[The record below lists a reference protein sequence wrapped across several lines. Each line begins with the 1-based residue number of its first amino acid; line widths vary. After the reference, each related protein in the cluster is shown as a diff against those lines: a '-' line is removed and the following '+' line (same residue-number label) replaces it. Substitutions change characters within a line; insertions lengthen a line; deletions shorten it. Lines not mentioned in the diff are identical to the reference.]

1 MARKVKVAITREYID
16 EDGQFMVPGPGLA
29 LLDEMPNVEYTIL
42 PEFNPLVT
50 PEQIAGYDMVIT
62 MWPEWTPDSLSGDE
76 QLLSVHRHGAGYDT
90 VHVPT
95 LEKNGV
101 VLCTNQAAVR
111 RPVAVAAM
119 TLLLAL
125 STRLITKIQMAKEGR
140 WSEKRYYPGW
150 GLVGKTLGIIG
161 AGSIGHEIFH
171 LARAFGMHHLAYDPF
186 VKPEALEDVGATLV
200 ELEELLRTSDF
211 VVICCLL
218 NDSTYHLISGRQ
230 LALMKP
236 TAFLIN
242 MARGPVVDEPQL
254 IRALQ
259 NGVIRGAGVDVFEQE
274 PTPIDNPLLN
284 MENVIAEPHA
294 LGWTDESFMNIWRG
308 ILGQV
313 SAISAGEIPT
323 GLINQST
330 WNSLVFRTKLELFLE
345 ETRA

>member
-1 MARKVKVAITREYID
+1 MARKVRVAITKEYID
-16 EDGQFMVPGPGLA
+16 EEGQFMVPGPGLA
-29 LLDEMPNVEYTIL
+29 LLDEMLNVDYTIL

-50 PEQIAGYDMVIT
+50 PEQVAGYDMVIT
-62 MWPEWTPDSLSGDE
+62 MWPEWTPESLRGDE

-101 VLCTNQAAVR
+101 ILCTNQAGVR

-125 STRLITKIQMAKEGR
+125 STRLVTKIQMVKEGR
-140 WSEKRYYPGW
+140 WSDRRHYPGW

-171 LARAFGMHHLAYDPF
+171 LARAFGMHHIAHDPY
-186 VKPEALEDVGATLV
+186 VRPGALEDVGATLV
-200 ELEELLRTSDF
+200 GLDELLQSSDF

-218 NDSTYHLISGRQ
+218 NDSTFHLISERQ
-230 LALMKP
+230 LSLMKP

-242 MARGPVVDEPQL
+242 MARGPVVDEPEL
-254 IRALQ
+254 IKALQ

-274 PTPIDNPLLN
+274 PTPVDNPLLN

-313 SAISAGEIPT
+313 SAISAGDIPA
-323 GLINQST
+323 GLVNQST
-330 WNSLVFRTKLELFLE
+330 WNDPMFRAKLERFLE